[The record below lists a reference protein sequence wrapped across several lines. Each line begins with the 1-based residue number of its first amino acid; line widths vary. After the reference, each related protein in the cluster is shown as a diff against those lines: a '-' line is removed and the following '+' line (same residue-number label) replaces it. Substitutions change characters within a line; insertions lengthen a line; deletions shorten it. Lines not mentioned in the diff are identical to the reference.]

1 MNRSW
6 KYVPSNMIVC
16 SNLPQWLQWMVL
28 SYRNMFSETLR
39 CWPLFLTSCY
49 CMCGSFHSIVWSS
62 HILACLT
69 LSFFPLTI
77 LSYCISP
84 SLYCPLLTVS
94 PSPLF
99 LPVWLS
105 LSHSSLSVVL
115 SLRQHDDALIQMQK
129 KLKGTEDELDKYSEA
144 LKDAQEKLE
153 VADKKAADVS
163 SIGTPNSTLRK
174 LPSHTH
180 TYKQGLSSH
189 HISFHT
195 HRSTRQAHT
204 LSLPYFDPS
213 LPICPMIMMKWF
225 CQGSTPLI

>member
-1 MNRSW
+1 
-6 KYVPSNMIVC
+6 MIVF
-16 SNLPQWLQWMVL
+16 SNLPMTWFCTMEICFRKHCDVDL
-28 SYRNMFSETLR
+28 SFSHLAT
-39 CWPLFLTSCY
+39 Y
-49 CMCGSFHSIVWSS
+49 CMCGSFHSIAWSS

-99 LPVWLS
+99 LPVCLS

-115 SLRQHDDALIQMQK
+115 SLRQNDDALIQMQK